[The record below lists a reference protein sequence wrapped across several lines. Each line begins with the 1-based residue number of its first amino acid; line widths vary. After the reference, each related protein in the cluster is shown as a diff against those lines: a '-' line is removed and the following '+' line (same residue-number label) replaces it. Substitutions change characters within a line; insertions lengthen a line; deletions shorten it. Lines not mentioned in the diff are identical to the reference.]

1 MQKQTCSRAGPSHI
15 SRTSSDNILTRY
27 TTCLSCCTIMFH
39 GAGYVYVFSQ
49 RRTLTRARFA
59 RVGPLRT
66 IPTCKKRPLD
76 LRTHSGSKKRPLD
89 LRTQNGCG
97 HHLNKFG
104 LRWTKVYDH
113 GMISATHI
121 GINNSPA

>member
-1 MQKQTCSRAGPSHI
+1 MI
-15 SRTSSDNILTRY
+15 SVCMCISEHTVK
-27 TTCLSCCTIMFH
+27 TIVQGMRKNF
-39 GAGYVYVFSQ
+39 
-49 RRTLTRARFA
+49 T
-59 RVGPLRT
+59 
-66 IPTCKKRPLD
+66 PTCKKRPLD